1 MSTSQKPNALP
12 AKGPLVP
19 REFEDAVVWVAWLY
33 YADQLTQNEI
43 ADVLKVSRA
52 TIVKLLQESRE
63 RGVVSI
69 RINTETANRTVLSRA
84 LVERYAIQAA
94 TIIPTLEGANLVT
107 RLGDAGA
114 RALADQLVSGD
125 VVGVAWGRTV
135 LAAARSIVLP
145 EAVDRLTVVQ
155 LSGSSTGSS
164 ADFSPELCSSLLA
177 NKLGARCV
185 NLLAPAVLSTS
196 ELRDRL
202 LAEPSLIQQF
212 GLIRS
217 ANKVLFGVGDIGAA
231 STVRAAE
238 LASKPIIDS
247 YVENGAVAAIIGR
260 FIDAEGRA
268 VAGELD
274 SRMIGI
280 TVDELKTMPTRLCVA
295 GGPAKITAI
304 RGTLRGGYATHLV
317 TDIATAEALL
327 KGE

>member
-1 MSTSQKPNALP
+1 MSTRHKPPNDMP
-12 AKGPLVP
+12 ARGPAMP

-52 TIVKLLQESRE
+52 TIVKLLQEARE

-69 RINTETANRTVLSRA
+69 RINTETANRTVLSRS
-84 LVERYAIQAA
+84 LVERYALHAA
-94 TIIPTLEGANLVT
+94 TIIPNLDGGALVS

-114 RALADQLVSGD
+114 RALADQLASGD
-125 VVGVAWGRTV
+125 IVGVAWGRTV
-135 LAAARSIVLP
+135 LAAARSIMPP
-145 EAVDRLTVVQ
+145 EGVERLTVVQ
-155 LSGSSTGSS
+155 LSGSSTGGS

-202 LAEPSLIQQF
+202 LAEPSLITQF

-217 ANKVLFGVGDIGAA
+217 ANKVLFGVGDIGAS

-238 LASKPIIDS
+238 LASKQAIDA
-247 YVENGAVAAIIGR
+247 YVDSGAVAAIIGR

-268 VAGELD
+268 VGGELD
-274 SRMIGI
+274 SRMIGL
-280 TVDELKTMPTRLCVA
+280 TVEELKTIPTRLCVA
-295 GGPAKITAI
+295 GGPTKITAI
-304 RGTLRGGYATHLV
+304 RAALRGGYATHLV

-327 KGE
+327 KA